1 MKIRIDMYRFVLYM
15 FVGLLSFAATANNV
29 RVTRNLT
36 IADAE
41 IYDDHA
47 NVNFSIAWENSW
59 RDDFNWDA
67 VYVFLKCRKKGGA
80 WDHVKLRTDY
90 HVVSNGY
97 TCLLANNATTGWIPG
112 VFIYRSRNGA
122 GDAAVDITLQ
132 WDYVKN
138 GYTKSDFTL
147 RQLEYTA
154 MCIEMVY
161 VPNGSF
167 YAGDNYSDQTFK
179 AAYQPIWEKY
189 DLVKID
195 GKNVFESDL
204 IAPRVGRLPNPPSNA
219 ANHVNMNG
227 TSTENAWISGRGD
240 GLGYWQVSF
249 PDQVTVRYFGISAV
263 QSSATPTSFAL
274 FGRNRNDAAWT
285 GPIYEGTSSDWL
297 SGPPDSYPVSKSLK
311 VKDPG
316 AYTDYLIRF
325 YGAAVRINNISMTDK
340 DLSQST
346 DFAYLVDNYNTTI
359 PLSNA
364 GRGLYADDKQNW
376 SATLA
381 AAYPSGFFGFYV
393 MKYEISQDQ
402 YVRFLNKL
410 TLAQQKARTIGD
422 DLLNVPEGGYV
433 FGNSHTAPEARNGIV
448 VSTKS
453 TGDNNPVVFAN
464 KLNVSGS
471 GFSQTDDGLTIACNF
486 LNPYDMLAYADWS
499 GLRPMS
505 ELEFEKAARAAY
517 PTTPELG
524 EYAWNSGDYTTV
536 RSSGT
541 LKNAGTPSEYLEGAN
556 INVDN
561 KALGGPVRCG
571 SFAAKN
577 GSRTEA
583 GASYWGVMEL
593 SGNLAEICYN
603 VNMEG
608 RGFQGV
614 AAAHGNGALAA
625 TGLTDVA
632 TAYWPTGL
640 NAFALRGGSFATT
653 SSMARIS
660 DRTKAWTG
668 YSDLSFRDSTV
679 TFRLAHSAGVLQTA
693 SVVTYLTLENGQTSL
708 ASGKDTVC
716 AGSEYVIRGSDLL
729 SSTTVAAT
737 GVRKDV
743 KKAFDGRCEYIWY
756 FSENNGST
764 WNVIPEAR
772 DRDLTYD
779 RFANDGSSAHPVLVR
794 RLMITPEY
802 VSMSAN
808 VTLNVVNVTYVQYQ
822 STDTLR
828 ADNSVIGS
836 LIETVTPSQYIWRW
850 KGQGFNTAPLRTS
863 ATGQTSDFYVAHREH
878 FNNVSGVTF
887 PVECEIKM
895 LKCTRKVDLNVY
907 VEPRN
912 EKKVIS
918 SNEVVLNSDD
928 PAKRCGVLMMNPVDG
943 EVYGTVKIGNQC
955 WMSENART
963 AVPGSS
969 YLQPGDGN
977 PKIEMGYF
985 YPNNESVR
993 NTVCPSGWRVP
1004 SSADFQELKDYL
1016 NRDGNASAGMK
1027 MKAGNFWGVTKANLL
1042 YQGTNSSGFSAYGVG
1057 HYSNT
1062 NVGRYAYFGT
1072 TDNIYWYLDSNSVDF
1087 VKGSTWGNYG
1097 MNIRCIRN
1105 SN

>member
-1 MKIRIDMYRFVLYM
+1 MCRIIF
-15 FVGLLSFAATANNV
+15 FVGCLLCLSLGMQANNV
-29 RVTRNLT
+29 RITRNLT

-67 VYVFLKCRKKGGA
+67 VYVFLKCRKKEGDRT
-80 WDHVKLRTDY
+80 WKHVVLRPDY
-90 HVVSNGY
+90 HTVSNGY
-97 TCLLANNATTGWIPG
+97 SYLLANNGTSGWSPG

-132 WDYVKN
+132 WNYVQN

-167 YAGDNYSDQTFK
+167 YAGDNYSEQTFK
-179 AAYQPIWEKY
+179 AAYQPIWEQY

-195 GKNVFESDL
+195 GKNTFESDL
-204 IAPRVGRLPNPPSNA
+204 IPPRVGRLANPPSNA

-227 TSTENAWISGRGD
+227 RSTENAWISGKAD
-240 GLGYWQVSF
+240 GLGFWSVSF
-249 PDQVTVRYFGISAV
+249 PEQKTVRYFGISAV
-263 QSSATPTSFAL
+263 ENSAIPTEFKL
-274 FGRNRNDAAWT
+274 FGRNKNDGAWT
-285 GPIYEGTSSDWL
+285 GPIYTGTKDDWL
-297 SGPPDSYPVSKSLK
+297 RGPADSYPVSKSLK
-311 VKDPG
+311 VEHPG

-325 YGAAVRINNISMTDK
+325 YGAAVSVNNISMTDK

-346 DFAYLVDNYNTTI
+346 DFAYLVDNVGTTI
-359 PLSNA
+359 PLSSA
-364 GRGLYADDKQNW
+364 GRGLYADDKQTW
-376 SATLA
+376 DATLSAT
-381 AAYPSGFFGFYV
+381 YPSGFYGFYV
-393 MKYEISQDQ
+393 MKYELSQDQ

-422 DLLNVPEGGYV
+422 ELLNVPEGGYV
-433 FGNSHTAPEARNGIV
+433 FGNSHTKPEARNGIV

-453 TGDNNPVVFAN
+453 DGTTPVVFAN
-464 KLNVSGS
+464 KLNVESTS
-471 GFSQTDDGLTIACNF
+471 FSQSEDGLTIACNYV
-486 LNPYDMLAYADWS
+486 NPYDMLAYADWS

-505 ELEFEKAARAAY
+505 ELEFEKAAREAY
-517 PTTPELG
+517 PATPALG
-524 EYAWNSGDYTTV
+524 EYAWNSGDFTTV
-536 RSSGT
+536 MNEGT

-556 INVDN
+556 INVN
-561 KALGGPVRCG
+561 KTLDGPVRCG

-603 VNMEG
+603 ANTNG

-614 AAAHGNGALAA
+614 AAAHGDGALADNGTASVAA
-625 TGLTDVA
+625 T
-632 TAYWPTGL
+632 YWPQGL

-653 SSMARIS
+653 ALMARIS

-693 SVVTYLTLENGQTSL
+693 SLTTYLTLENGQTSL
-708 ASGKDTVC
+708 NNGIDTVC
-716 AGSEYVIRGSDLL
+716 AGSSYVIKGSDLL
-729 SSTTVAAT
+729 SSTSVAAT

-756 FSENNGST
+756 ISENNATT
-764 WNVIPEAR
+764 WNVIQGAR

-779 RFANDGSSAHPVLVR
+779 KFTNDGSSAHPVLVR

-802 VSMSAN
+802 VSMSKP
-808 VTLNVVNVTYVQYQ
+808 VTLNVVNVTYEQYQ
-822 STDTLR
+822 KTDTIR
-828 ADNSVIGS
+828 ADNSVIGC

-863 ATGQTSDFYVAHREH
+863 ATGLKSDFYTAHRDH
-878 FNNVSGVTF
+878 FNGVSGATYT
-887 PVECEIKM
+887 VECEIKM
-895 LKCTRKVDLNVY
+895 LKCTRKVELSVY

-918 SNEVVLNSDD
+918 SNEVALNTED
-928 PAKRCGVLMMNPVDG
+928 PTKRCGVLMMNPVDG

-955 WMSENART
+955 WMSENVRT

-977 PKIEMGYF
+977 PHIEMGYF
-985 YPNNESVR
+985 YANNDAVK
-993 NTVCPSGWRVP
+993 NTVCPSGWRMP
-1004 SSADFQELKDYL
+1004 TSTDFQELKDFL
-1016 NRDGNASAGMK
+1016 NRDGNASAGLK
-1027 MKAGNFWGVTKANLL
+1027 LKAGNKWSVTNGNLL
-1042 YQGTNSSGFSAYGVG
+1042 YQGTNSSGFSAYGAG
-1057 HYSNT
+1057 HYSNVGVGG
-1062 NVGRYAYFGT
+1062 NAYFAASDGRYWRL
-1072 TDNIYWYLDSNSVDF
+1072 IVNSVDF
-1087 VKGSTWGNYG
+1087 INEGAWGTNV
-1097 MNIRCIRN
+1097 MSIRCIRN
-1105 SN
+1105 N

>member
-1 MKIRIDMYRFVLYM
+1 MIMWRTIFFGGCMLFM
-15 FVGLLSFAATANNV
+15 FLGGQANNV

-67 VYVFLKCRKKGGA
+67 VYIFLKCRKKEGDRT
-80 WDHVKLRTDY
+80 WKHVMLRPDY
-90 HVVSNGY
+90 HTVSNGY
-97 TCLLANNATTGWIPG
+97 GYVLANNGTSGWNPG
-112 VFIYRSRNGA
+112 IFVFRTRNGA

-132 WDYVKN
+132 WDYARN

-147 RQLEYTA
+147 KQLEYTA

-167 YAGDNYSDQTFK
+167 YAGDNYSEQTFK
-179 AAYQPIWEKY
+179 AAYQPIWEQY

-204 IAPRVGRLPNPPSNA
+204 IAPRVGRLANPPSNA

-227 TSTENAWISGRGD
+227 TSTENAWISGRSD
-240 GLGYWQVSF
+240 GLGYWQVDF
-249 PDQVTVRYFGISAV
+249 PDPVTVRYFGISAV
-263 QSSATPTSFAL
+263 SGSKAPTSFAL
-274 FGRNRNDAAWT
+274 FGKNRSDAAWT

-297 SGPPDSYPVSKSLK
+297 SGPADSYPVSKSLK
-311 VKDPG
+311 VKEPG
-316 AYTDYLIRF
+316 SYSGYLIRF
-325 YGAAVRINNISMTDK
+325 YGAAVSINNISMTDK

-346 DFAYLVDNYNTTI
+346 DFAYLVDNVGTTI
-359 PLSNA
+359 PLSNT
-364 GRGLYADDKQNW
+364 GRGLYADDQTTW
-376 SATLA
+376 SGTLA
-381 AAYPSGFFGFYV
+381 ATYPSGFYGFYV

-410 TLAQQKARTIGD
+410 TLVQQKARTIGD

-453 TGDNNPVVFAN
+453 TDGSPVVFAN
-464 KLNVSGS
+464 KLNVAGS
-471 GFSQTDDGLTIACNF
+471 GFSQADDGLTIACNY

-505 ELEFEKAARAAY
+505 ELEFEKAAREAY
-517 PTTPELG
+517 PATPELG
-524 EYAWNSGDYTTV
+524 EYAWNSGNYTTV
-536 RSSGT
+536 MSEGT
-541 LKNAGTPSEYLEGAN
+541 LKNAGTSSEYLEGAN
-556 INVDN
+556 INVD
-561 KALGGPVRCG
+561 KALNGPVRCG
-571 SFAAKN
+571 SFASKN

-603 VNMEG
+603 ANADG

-614 AAAHGNGALAA
+614 ALAHGDGGINDNGTTNIAA
-625 TGLTDVA
+625 G
-632 TAYWPTGL
+632 YWPQGL
-640 NAFALRGGSFATT
+640 NSFALRGGSFATP
-653 SSMARIS
+653 SPMARIS

-668 YSDLSFRDSTV
+668 YSNLSFRDSTV
-679 TFRLAHSAGVLQTA
+679 TFRLAHSVGALQTA
-693 SVVTYLTLENGQTSL
+693 NGTTYLTLENGQTSL
-708 ASGKDTVC
+708 NGGKDTVC
-716 AGSEYVIRGSDLL
+716 AGSTYVIKGSDLL

-756 FSENNGST
+756 FSENNETT
-764 WNVIPEAR
+764 WNVIQGAR
-772 DRDLTYD
+772 DKDLTYD
-779 RFANDGSSAHPVLVR
+779 KFANDGSSAHTVKVR
-794 RLMITPEY
+794 RLMITPEF
-802 VSMSAN
+802 VSMTAP

-822 STDTLR
+822 RTDTVR
-828 ADNSVIGS
+828 ADNSVIGC
-836 LIETVTPSQYIWRW
+836 LIETVTPSQYTWRW

-863 ATGQTSDFYVAHREH
+863 ATGQTSDFYIAHREH
-878 FNNVSGVTF
+878 FNNVSGATYA
-887 PVECEIKM
+887 VECEIKM
-895 LKCTRKVDLNVY
+895 LKCTRKVEVSVY

-928 PAKRCGVLMMNPVDG
+928 PTKRCGVLMMNPVDG

-955 WMSENART
+955 WMSENVRT
-963 AVPGSS
+963 AVAGSS
-969 YLQPGDGN
+969 YIQPGDGN

-985 YPNNESVR
+985 YANNDAVK
-993 NTVCPSGWRVP
+993 NTVCPSGWRMP
-1004 SSADFQELKDYL
+1004 TSTDFQELKDYL
-1016 NRDGNASAGMK
+1016 NRDGNASAGLK
-1027 MKAGNFWGVTKANLL
+1027 MKAGNSWSVTKGNLL
-1042 YQGTNSSGFSAYGVG
+1042 YQGTNSSGFSAYGAG
-1057 HYSNT
+1057 YYSNAGVGQHAYFVT
-1062 NVGRYAYFGT
+1062 SDGRYWRLT
-1072 TDNIYWYLDSNSVDF
+1072 VNSVDF
-1087 VKGSTWGNYG
+1087 INDGAWGNYS

-1105 SN
+1105 TN

>member
-1 MKIRIDMYRFVLYM
+1 M
-15 FVGLLSFAATANNV
+15 
-29 RVTRNLT
+29 T

-67 VYVFLKCRKKGGA
+67 VYVFLKCRKKEGDKK
-80 WDHVKLRTDY
+80 WQHVRLRPDY
-90 HVVSNGY
+90 HTVSNGY
-97 TCLLANNATTGWIPG
+97 TYVLANSAITGWNPG

-167 YAGDNYSDQTFK
+167 YAGDNYSEQTFK
-179 AAYQPIWEKY
+179 AAYQPIWEQY

-195 GKNVFESDL
+195 GKNTFESDL
-204 IAPRVGRLPNPPSNA
+204 IAPRVGRLANPPSNA

-227 TSTENAWISGRGD
+227 TSTENAWISGRAD
-240 GLGYWQVSF
+240 GLGYWQVAF
-249 PDQVTVRYFGISAV
+249 PDAVTVRYFGISAV
-263 QSSATPTSFAL
+263 ANSGIPTSFAL
-274 FGRNRNDAAWT
+274 FGKNKNDAAWT
-285 GPIYEGTSSDWL
+285 GPIYEGTKDDWL
-297 SGPPDSYPVSKSLK
+297 RGPADSYPVSKSLK
-311 VKDPG
+311 VKEPG
-316 AYTDYLIRF
+316 SYSDYLIRF
-325 YGAAVRINNISMTDK
+325 YGAAVAINNISMTDK

-346 DFAYLVDNYNTTI
+346 DFAYLVDNAGTTI
-359 PLSNA
+359 PLSNT
-364 GRGLYADDKQNW
+364 GRGLYADDKQTW
-376 SATLA
+376 SGDLA
-381 AAYPSGFFGFYV
+381 AAYPSGFYGFYV
-393 MKYEISQDQ
+393 MKYELSQDQ

-410 TLAQQKARTIGD
+410 TLAQQKARTIGE
-422 DLLNVPEGGYV
+422 DLMNVPEGGYV
-433 FGNSHTAPEARNGIV
+433 FGNSHTKPEARNGIV
-448 VSTKS
+448 VSTKPTDGS
-453 TGDNNPVVFAN
+453 PLVFAN
-464 KLNVSGS
+464 KLNVESS
-471 GFSQTDDGLTIACNF
+471 SFSQSDDGLTIACNYM
-486 LNPYDMLAYADWS
+486 NPYDMLAYADWS

-505 ELEFEKAARAAY
+505 ELEFEKAAREAY

-536 RSSGT
+536 MNEGT

-556 INVDN
+556 INVN
-561 KALGGPVRCG
+561 KTLDGPVRCG

-603 VNMEG
+603 VNPDG
-608 RGFQGV
+608 RGFVGT
-614 AAAHGNGALAA
+614 ALAHGDGSIKDNG
-625 TGLTDVA
+625 TTDMDSK
-632 TAYWPTGL
+632 WPQGL

-653 SSMARIS
+653 SLMARIS

-668 YSDLSFRDSTV
+668 YSNLSFRDSTV
-679 TFRLAHSAGVLQTA
+679 TFRLAHSAGSLQTTP
-693 SVVTYLTLENGQTSL
+693 VTTYLTLQNGQTSL
-708 ASGKDTVC
+708 NGGRDTVC
-716 AGSEYVIRGSDLL
+716 AGSTYVIKGSDLL
-729 SSTTVAAT
+729 SSTSVAAT

-756 FSENNGST
+756 ISENNGGT
-764 WNVIPEAR
+764 WNVIQGAR
-772 DRDLTYD
+772 DRDLTYEK
-779 RFANDGSSAHPVLVR
+779 FANDGSNAHPVLVR
-794 RLMITPEY
+794 RMMITPEY
-802 VSMSAN
+802 VSMSAS

-822 STDTLR
+822 KSDTLR
-828 ADNSVIGS
+828 ADNSAIGC

-863 ATGQTSDFYVAHREH
+863 PAGQTSDFYVPHREH
-878 FNNVSGVTF
+878 FNNVSGVTY

-895 LKCTRKVDLNVY
+895 LKCTRKVELSVY
-907 VEPRN
+907 VQPRN

-918 SNEVVLNSDD
+918 SNEVALNSDD
-928 PAKRCGVLMMNPVDG
+928 PAKRCGVLMMNPLDG

-955 WMSENART
+955 WMSENVRT
-963 AVPGSS
+963 AIPGSS

-977 PKIEMGYF
+977 PKIEKGYF
-985 YPNNESVR
+985 YARNDAVK
-993 NTVCPSGWRVP
+993 NTVCRIGWRMQT
-1004 SSADFQELKDYL
+1004 SADFQELKDFL

-1027 MKAGNFWGVTKANLL
+1027 LKAGNNWSVTKGNLL
-1042 YQGTNSSGFSAYGVG
+1042 YQGTNSSGFSAYGAG
-1057 HYSNT
+1057 YYSNQY
-1062 NVGRYAYFGT
+1062 VGQYAYFVT
-1072 TDNIYWYLDSNSVDF
+1072 SDDRYWRLSVNNVDF
-1087 VKGSTWGNYG
+1087 LNDGGWGSYI

-1105 SN
+1105 AN